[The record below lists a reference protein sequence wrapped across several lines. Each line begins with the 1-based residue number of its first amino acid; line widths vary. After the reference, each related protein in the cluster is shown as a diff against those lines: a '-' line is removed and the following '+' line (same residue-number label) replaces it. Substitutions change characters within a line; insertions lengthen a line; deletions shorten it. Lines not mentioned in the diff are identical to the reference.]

1 MTVFQSDGG
10 WKYCIA
16 DPSDRADPCFSNPYD
31 TEEEAKH
38 EALALIK
45 GAGSQFSTKREKR
58 NHSLREEA
66 SDLTAVESERLNKL
80 RQSLTKAFATP
91 NPKRSTLEKIRD
103 NVRKR
108 ASQSDHLES
117 QLIGAH
123 ADDVFLDQIAVI
135 KQRYWEIKWQ
145 LDELL
150 DGTPSKPESDNLRDD
165 E

>member
-1 MTVFQSDGG
+1 
-10 WKYCIA
+10 
-16 DPSDRADPCFSNPYD
+16 
-31 TEEEAKH
+31 
-38 EALALIK
+38 
-45 GAGSQFSTKREKR
+45 
-58 NHSLREEA
+58 
-66 SDLTAVESERLNKL
+66 
-80 RQSLTKAFATP
+80 
-91 NPKRSTLEKIRD
+91 
-103 NVRKR
+103 VRKR